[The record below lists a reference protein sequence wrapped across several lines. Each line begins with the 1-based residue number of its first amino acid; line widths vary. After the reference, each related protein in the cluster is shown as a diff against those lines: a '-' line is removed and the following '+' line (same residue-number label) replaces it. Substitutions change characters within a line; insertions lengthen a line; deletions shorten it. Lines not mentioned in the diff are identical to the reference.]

1 MRVRSKRDK
10 KKGISAV
17 EAISEAQSLF
27 KQPSSTDSEDR
38 TEKEHVSVKFKSFF
52 FFIKG

>member
-27 KQPSSTDSEDR
+27 KNPSLSDKEGRS
-38 TEKEHVSVKFKSFF
+38 EKEHVSFKLKSFF
-52 FFIKG
+52 SD